1 MRKEEMVRARNQKKT
16 DHENE
21 DPFEVQIANL
31 FYEAEDLKR
40 DDPKEALTKFLKVVE
55 LAKDKKQHQ
64 HLEDETKTSVFKSM
78 QHITVLLWESKRA
91 PEMIQHYKSLLE
103 FIPNVTRNEGAE
115 AIDSVLM
122 AINDSK
128 DFKLQ
133 EQIYAVTSDALAKMP
148 DSERM
153 LFDVRMKLCRAY
165 INRNAYD
172 EASEV
177 LVGLHKSCQTSDGQ
191 DDKKTKG
198 SELLEIYSLQLMISA
213 AQGDNVRLKELFEKT
228 KDLTAAVK
236 DPRSQSIIRECWG
249 MMFGDEGQWQRAKA
263 EFFSAFVSYDE
274 IGNAVKAKQCLKY
287 VVVSNMLSGSDANPF
302 DDRAAKVYENDK
314 EIALIGQLR
323 IAFEKCD
330 VNAFSRCLDEI
341 NKAKDHFIQKHLESM
356 VNDFR
361 ARSIISMIKSYRRIR
376 ITHLAERLRVTPDQ
390 IEEILIHLILDG
402 SVLGKI
408 DQVKGML
415 DLTQRTGGGAKKY
428 GALDVWAGT
437 LSSLASNLPQP
448 ASSL

>member
-1 MRKEEMVRARNQKKT
+1 
-16 DHENE
+16 
-21 DPFEVQIANL
+21 
-31 FYEAEDLKR
+31 
-40 DDPKEALTKFLKVVE
+40 
-55 LAKDKKQHQ
+55 
-64 HLEDETKTSVFKSM
+64 
-78 QHITVLLWESKRA
+78 
-91 PEMIQHYKSLLE
+91 
-103 FIPNVTRNEGAE
+103 
-115 AIDSVLM
+115 M

-133 EQIYAVTSDALAKMP
+133 EQVYAVTSTALAKMP

-177 LVGLHKSCQTSDGQ
+177 LNGLHKSCQTHDGQ

-323 IAFEKCD
+323 NSFEKCD
-330 VNAFSRCLDEI
+330 VNAFNRSLDEI
-341 NKAKDHFIQKHLESM
+341 NRAKDHFIQKHLESM
-356 VNDFR
+356 VNDFQ

-376 ITHLAERLRVTPDQ
+376 ITHLAEQLRVDPGRV
-390 IEEILIHLILDG
+390 EEILIHLILDG
-402 SVLGKI
+402 AVLGKI

-428 GALDVWAGT
+428 GALDIWAGT
-437 LSSLASNLPQP
+437 LQTLANNLPQP
-448 ASSL
+448 ASQM

>member
-1 MRKEEMVRARNQKKT
+1 
-16 DHENE
+16 
-21 DPFEVQIANL
+21 
-31 FYEAEDLKR
+31 
-40 DDPKEALTKFLKVVE
+40 
-55 LAKDKKQHQ
+55 
-64 HLEDETKTSVFKSM
+64 
-78 QHITVLLWESKRA
+78 
-91 PEMIQHYKSLLE
+91 
-103 FIPNVTRNEGAE
+103 
-115 AIDSVLM
+115 
-122 AINDSK
+122 
-128 DFKLQ
+128 
-133 EQIYAVTSDALAKMP
+133 
-148 DSERM
+148 
-153 LFDVRMKLCRAY
+153 
-165 INRNAYD
+165 
-172 EASEV
+172 
-177 LVGLHKSCQTSDGQ
+177 
-191 DDKKTKG
+191 
-198 SELLEIYSLQLMISA
+198 MISA

-323 IAFEKCD
+323 TSFEKCD
-330 VNAFSRCLDEI
+330 VNAFNRALDEI
-341 NKAKDHFIQKHLESM
+341 NRAKDHFIQKHLESM
-356 VNDFR
+356 VNDFQ

-376 ITHLAERLRVTPDQ
+376 ITHLADQLRVAPARV
-390 IEEILIHLILDG
+390 EEILIHLILDG
-402 SVLGKI
+402 SVQGKI

-437 LSSLASNLPQP
+437 LATLANNLPQP
-448 ASSL
+448 ASQM